1 MSSIRANPN
10 VVPDLLAGINTLQ
23 SDLNQADLEIASG
36 KSINVPSDNPGGAA
50 ALVINQAAST
60 QVDTYQANVNSLET
74 RLQAADSVL
83 GSAVTAITSAISAGV
98 EAGNSDLS
106 NQNRAAI
113 ASQISGIQQQLVSLA
128 NTTSGGTYLFSG
140 SLSETQPFSLNTALP
155 NGVTYSGNSE
165 VVPVELSNGNNL
177 NTNIPGDQLFLNPS
191 GSVFQTVN
199 QLINAIQS
207 NTNIGTAVTNLGNA
221 LQEFNAQ
228 RQFYGT
234 ALNQLQSTGNLLAN
248 EQIQF
253 STQQSNIAQA
263 DLPAAISNFSQ
274 SEIAYTALIQAEGKV
289 LNLPNL
295 LDLIQ

>member
-50 ALVINQAAST
+50 ALVINQAASS